1 MRRRRFLQ
9 LAGATLAAGAIAPHA
24 LRAATSSVHAVTTP
38 PIDAAAFHA
47 MRRFARTPFG
57 RIAYVERG
65 RGETALFLH
74 GAPLNGFQWRGAIER
89 LAPYR
94 RCVAPDFMGLGY
106 SEVPEGQPL
115 AAPDQTAML
124 LALLDTLAIGKVDLV
139 ASDSGVAVAQLLAA
153 HHPRR
158 VRSLLLAN
166 GDVEPD
172 SPPSK
177 VEPVI
182 EMARSGTLAD
192 ATANWLV
199 DPANARATF
208 GKAVYAFPERLSDET
223 IATYAAPLVSSPLRR
238 AQYHAFHLALKPN
251 PLAGVEVSL
260 KRSRVPVR
268 IVWGMADDIFLPADA
283 EYLDRVFPHS
293 QGIRRVPEG
302 KLFFP
307 EEFPDVIAE
316 EARRLWEVS

>member
-1 MRRRRFLQ
+1 MHRRRFLQ
-9 LAGATLAAGAIAPHA
+9 LAGTTFAAGAIATRA
-24 LRAATSSVHAVTTP
+24 LRAATSTAAATTP
-38 PIDAAAFHA
+38 PIDAATFHA
-47 MRRFARTPFG
+47 MRRFASTPFG

-65 RGETALFLH
+65 RGEAALFLH
-74 GAPLNGFQWRGAIER
+74 GAPLNGFQWRGAIAR

-106 SEVPEGQPL
+106 SEVPEGQSL
-115 AAPDQTAML
+115 AAPDQAAML
-124 LALLDTLAIGKVDLV
+124 VALLDTLAIGKVDLI

-158 VRSLLLAN
+158 VRSLLLTN
-166 GDVEPD
+166 GDIEPD

-223 IATYAAPLVSSPLRR
+223 IATYATPLVSSPLRR

-251 PLAGVEVSL
+251 PLTGVEATL

-283 EYLDRVFPHS
+283 DYLDRLFPQS

-316 EARRLWEVS
+316 EARRLWRTG